1 MVSEKS
7 SLWTIRSLVDWGE
20 GVCKQDVAEARAGR
34 SSTIFFSKEIFSQ
47 LQRHDVC
54 NCSWGEQVVELA
66 GLGLGLAT
74 FDFPMKKPSSLRSG
88 KFV

>member
-1 MVSEKS
+1 MDDSMS
-7 SLWTIRSLVDWGE
+7 SGLGGRGCANRTLP
-20 GVCKQDVAEARAGR
+20 EARAGR